1 MRKKLLSLLL
11 ALCVALTLSTVPA
24 TAAEDTLETVN
35 ECRAVRVEV
44 DGLEYLV
51 GFARTRNN
59 KIDYIYDGGWAYDTY
74 ADENPDSE
82 AWYNFVFGG
91 DYLSIGALAYYKP
104 HEGAEG
110 EWITAGDKI
119 GIKVNGMTLTN
130 IEGSA
135 FSFSRYG
142 IVTESDGVDTSLF
155 WRNGHPGEAKVEAE
169 IEITANGQTTQ
180 ETVCLALIARDP
192 NEIPFAF
199 YTSADCA
206 EDSRIPRDSRICY
219 YTLPTPGKVWLKVED
234 GFEDKENIIV
244 DYMDQLTWQGNIAE
258 ITIPE
263 PEEPTGYGL
272 NVHYDHFNYNV
283 RVEKITRSS
292 CVSFDHE
299 NGECCIGFVE
309 KGGSVGDGWFL
320 SEIIPVAPDGRL
332 VEWMQL
338 KVAASII
345 DGEGGEFAPDDV
357 TVDVIGMNIKT
368 LYGRSDAFSFSE
380 QNVRLTTTESEP
392 TLYYREGAAAGA
404 LITADITITAPFGT
418 WTSTVSFSACLETY
432 GLQLYT
438 SEDLSEESY
447 VEYDKYTTELNY
459 YNLPEPVLW
468 LYSSTPLLPGDLSV
482 TIRSLSGDGKEGTL
496 NWTILED
503 GHTAR
508 IDLKEPESV
517 RGYSLNVVDN
527 GTGESISVQISDQP
541 SGNALYVNLGGA
553 EYAAGFIFGKRGLP
567 VISEGEVERILYSL
581 SQTTN
586 PESPE
591 RGQFVLF
598 DNVQV
603 GVARKQHDANG
614 AVYYTFENCPVDVRV
629 DSLKIRYLDEA
640 EMDEGIEN
648 NKHTFSLSQESE
660 VTSMDNAGGSN
671 VRIFYRQGNTARAVL
686 KATVTLM
693 VNGVEI
699 RTGTVGVPMNV
710 NPPYEATDGKVLSYT
725 RPEDDT
731 VEALN
736 ADMQAIVD
744 ALPDDKEELGKISD
758 IEFILT
764 ADSYQGTIEIPNALP
779 NIRLYGSGSNGR
791 TTLIGGVDTNGSKTF
806 VNYIDFIAQES
817 DAETRAV
824 YGSGKTVAT
833 NCTFRGYD
841 VALDMSQY
849 IAPSSCVFADNG
861 VALRIDLSAIYG
873 ISSGTGLFA
882 DNAFVNNDT
891 AVQVLS
897 LNQDLSPY
905 YFRISNCNFVNNRVT
920 FDVRTPGT
928 FYFYRNFYGIAPGDT
943 SNEIVEALKSQWLNP
958 IFPDILT
965 SIPVV
970 RASNGA
976 RVITNPRWYFRV
988 ECGYLPS
995 LSGVRSGSSPSGA
1008 VMALAAEPAAE
1019 ENYLTADW
1027 SLPTE
1032 IVVGEENLE
1041 ISAAAF
1047 AGAAEEDRVISVVE
1061 IDESGNRIELATW
1074 NFGKEAHPELVD
1086 SREVFDASVN
1096 VTREDG
1102 SVEVE
1107 VAASSELLAVLEPRL
1122 TVPDASGSVTH
1133 EANGVPSGNSG
1144 SSVSFTV
1151 SDGGEYVI
1159 SEANEVIP
1167 ETPSVPSL
1175 PGTPVKPPVT
1185 PEPSEPESGS
1195 NFTDVVS
1202 GAWYCDAVSYVA
1214 ENELMEGT
1222 SATTFEPNANMTRA
1236 MFWTILARIDGETI
1250 SGTDWAADARAWAM
1264 ANGVSDGT
1272 NTNGYVT
1279 REQLATMLWRY
1290 ADEPASNYSFADFTD
1305 ADSVSG
1311 YAAAAMAWAVETGII
1326 TGVTSTTID
1335 PQGTAT
1341 RAQAA
1346 AMLMRFMENVK

>member
-1 MRKKLLSLLL
+1 MSKKLLSLLL
-11 ALCVALTLSTVPA
+11 ALCVAVSLAAVPA
-24 TAAEDTLETVN
+24 TAAEDMLETVN

-82 AWYNFVFGG
+82 ARYNFVFGG

-135 FSFSRYG
+135 FSFSQYG
-142 IVTESDGVDTSLF
+142 IVTEGDGVNTSLF
-155 WRNGHPGEAKVEAE
+155 WHKGHPGEAKVEAE

-496 NWTILED
+496 DWTILED
-503 GHTAR
+503 GYTAR

-517 RGYSLNVVDN
+517 MGYRLEIVDY
-527 GTGESISVQISDQP
+527 GTGESIEVQITDQH
-541 SGNALYVNLGGA
+541 SGNALYVKLGDA
-553 EYAAGFIFGKRGLP
+553 EYAAGFIFNKSGLP
-567 VISEGEVERILYSL
+567 VICEGHVENIIYSL

-586 PESPE
+586 PESSE
-591 RGQFVLF
+591 CGQLVLLE
-598 DNVQV
+598 NVKV
-603 GVARKQHDANG
+603 GVARKQRDANG
-614 AVYYTFENCPVDVRV
+614 GVYYTFENCPVNVRV
-629 DSLKIRYLDEA
+629 DSFEIRYIDDAGVDA
-640 EMDEGIEN
+640 EIEN
-648 NKHTFSLSQESE
+648 NKHTFSLSQDSE
-660 VTSMDNAGGSN
+660 VTHQDNVGDIAK
-671 VRIFYRQGNTARAVL
+671 VYYREGNTARAVL

-693 VNGVEI
+693 VNGKEI

-779 NIRLYGSGSNGR
+779 KIRLFGDGKNGR
-791 TTLIGGVDTNGSKTF
+791 TTVIGGVDTNGSKTF

-970 RASNGA
+970 HASNGA

-995 LSGVRSGSSPSGA
+995 LSGARSGSSSSGA
-1008 VMALAAEPAAE
+1008 VMALAAEPAVE

-1041 ISAAAF
+1041 ISAEAF
-1047 AGAAEEDRVISVVE
+1047 AGATEEDRVISVVE
-1061 IDESGNRIELATW
+1061 IDESGNRTELATW
-1074 NFGKEAHPELVD
+1074 NFGKEAHSELAD

-1107 VAASSELLAVLEPRL
+1107 VAASSELLAALEPRL
-1122 TVPDASGSVTH
+1122 TVPDASGGVTH
-1133 EANGVPSGNSG
+1133 EANGVPSGSG
-1144 SSVSFTV
+1144 DGSVSFTV
-1151 SDGGEYVI
+1151 LDDGEYVI

-1167 ETPSVPSL
+1167 ETPSEPSS

-1185 PEPSEPESGS
+1185 TEPSEPESGS

-1214 ENELMEGT
+1214 ENDLMEGT

-1236 MFWTILARIDGETI
+1236 MVWTILARIDGETI
-1250 SGTDWAADARAWAM
+1250 SGTGWAADARAWAM
-1264 ANGVSDGT
+1264 DNGVSDGT
-1272 NTNGYVT
+1272 DTNGYVT

-1290 ADEPASNYSFADFTD
+1290 AGEPASDCSLAAFTD
-1305 ADSVSG
+1305 AESVSG
-1311 YAAAAMAWAVETGII
+1311 YAAAAMAWAVENGII
-1326 TGVTSTTID
+1326 TGVTATTLV

-1341 RAQAA
+1341 RAQCA
-1346 AMLMRFMENVK
+1346 AMLMRFAEM

>member
-1 MRKKLLSLLL
+1 MSKKLLSLLL
-11 ALCVALTLSTVPA
+11 ALCVAMSLAAVPA

-135 FSFSRYG
+135 FSFSQYG
-142 IVTESDGVDTSLF
+142 IVTEGDGVNTSLF
-155 WRNGHPGEAKVEAE
+155 WRNGYPGEAKVEAE

-180 ETVCLALIARDP
+180 ETVYLALIARDP

-199 YTSADCA
+199 YTSADCV
-206 EDSRIPRDSRICY
+206 EDSRIPRNSRICY
-219 YTLPTPGKVWLKVED
+219 YMLPTPGKVWLKVED
-234 GFEDKENIIV
+234 GIEDKENV
-244 DYMDQLTWQGNIAE
+244 VVNPSMNQLTWQGNIAE

-263 PEEPTGYGL
+263 PEDPTGYEL
-272 NVHYDHFNYNV
+272 NGHYNNSNYNV
-283 RVEKITRSS
+283 KVEKITRSS
-292 CVSFDHE
+292 CVSFDHK
-299 NGECCIGFVE
+299 NGECCIGFAE
-309 KGGSVGDGWFL
+309 ETGEVGDGWFL
-320 SEIIPVAPDGRL
+320 SKTTMPAENGEL
-332 VEWMQL
+332 VEWTQL
-338 KVAASII
+338 KVVASII
-345 DGEGGEFAPDDV
+345 DGERGEFAPDDV
-357 TVDVIGMNIKT
+357 TVDVIGMDISP
-368 LYGRSDAFSFSE
+368 LYGRNDAFSFSGR
-380 QNVRLTTTESEP
+380 NVRLTTEESEP
-392 TLYYREGAAAGA
+392 TLYYREGVEAGA
-404 LITADITITAPFGT
+404 QITANILIS
-418 WTSTVSFSACLETY
+418 TSAGAWPATVSVSACLETY

-438 SEDLSEESY
+438 SGDLSKESC
-447 VEYDKYTTELNY
+447 VEYDKYSTEINY
-459 YNLPEPVLW
+459 YNLTEPALW
-468 LYSSTPLLPGDLSV
+468 LHSDTPLSPENLSV
-482 TIRSLSGDGKEGTL
+482 TTFSLSGDDKEGTL
-496 NWTILED
+496 AWTILED

-517 RGYSLNVVDN
+517 IGYSLGVVDH
-527 GTGESISVQISDQP
+527 GTGESIEVQITDQP
-541 SGNALYVNLGGA
+541 YGNALYVKLGDA
-553 EYAAGFIFGKRGLP
+553 EYAAGFIFNNSGFP
-567 VISEGEVERILYSL
+567 VICEGREVVGYSIQ
-581 SQTTN
+581 QTTN

-591 RGQFVLF
+591 CGQLLLLE
-598 DNVQV
+598 NVKV
-603 GVARKQHDANG
+603 GVARKQRDANG
-614 AVYYTFENCPVDVRV
+614 GVYYTFENCPVDVRV
-629 DSLKIRYLDEA
+629 DSFEIRYIDDADVDA
-640 EMDEGIEN
+640 EIEN
-648 NKHTFSLSQESE
+648 NKHTFSLSQDSE
-660 VTSMDNAGGSN
+660 VTSQDNVGDSVG
-671 VRIFYRQGNTARAVL
+671 VFYREGNTARAVL

-693 VNGVEI
+693 VNDVEI
-699 RTGTVGVPMNV
+699 RTGTVGVPMSI
-710 NPPYEATDGKVLSYT
+710 NPPHEVTPGEVLSYI

-736 ADMQAIVD
+736 ADMQTIVD
-744 ALPDDKEELGKISD
+744 GLSDDKEVLENISD

-764 ADSYQGTIEIPNALP
+764 ADSYRGTIEIPNAFP
-779 NIRLYGSGSNGR
+779 TIRLYGNGS
-791 TTLIGGVDTNGSKTF
+791 TTIIGGVDTNGTE
-806 VNYIDFIAQES
+806 VQINTINFIAPKS
-817 DAETRAV
+817 DTETRAV
-824 YGSGKTVAT
+824 YGGGKTKVVS
-833 NCTFRGYD
+833 CTFRGYD
-841 VALDMSQY
+841 VALDISQY
-849 IAPSSCVFADNG
+849 RDTSSCVFADNG
-861 VALRIDLSAIYG
+861 VAMRINLFSASINNGNKLS
-873 ISSGTGLFA
+873 

-891 AVQVLS
+891 AVQVLN
-897 LNQDLSPY
+897 LNQNLTPY
-905 YFRISNCNFVNNRVT
+905 YFRVNDCNFVNNRVT

-970 RASNGA
+970 HTSNGA

-995 LSGVRSGSSPSGA
+995 LSGVRSGSSSSGA
-1008 VMALAAEPAAE
+1008 VMELAAEPAIE

-1032 IVVGEENLE
+1032 IVLGEENLE
-1041 ISAAAF
+1041 ISAEAF
-1047 AGAAEEDRVISVVE
+1047 AGATEEDRIISVVE

-1074 NFGKEAHPELVD
+1074 NFGRDAHSELAD

-1107 VAASSELLAVLEPRL
+1107 VAASSELLAALEPRL
-1122 TVPDASGSVTH
+1122 TVPDASG
-1133 EANGVPSGNSG
+1133 G
-1144 SSVSFTV
+1144 SVSFTV

-1167 ETPSVPSL
+1167 ETPFEPSL
-1175 PGTPVKPPVT
+1175 PSTPVKPPVT
-1185 PEPSEPESGS
+1185 TEPSEPESGS

-1214 ENELMEGT
+1214 ENDLMEGT

-1236 MFWTILARIDGETI
+1236 MVWTILARIDGETI
-1250 SGTDWAADARAWAM
+1250 SGTGWAADARAWAM
-1264 ANGVSDGT
+1264 DNGVSDGT
-1272 NTNGYVT
+1272 DTNGYVT

-1290 ADEPASNYSFADFTD
+1290 AGEPASDCSLAAFTD
-1305 ADSVSG
+1305 AESVSG
-1311 YAAAAMAWAVETGII
+1311 YAAAAMAWAVENGII
-1326 TGVTSTTID
+1326 TGVTATTLV

-1341 RAQAA
+1341 RAQCA
-1346 AMLMRFMENVK
+1346 AMLMRFAEM